1 MKFECA
7 FIYVA
12 PGCNPAKERA
22 VVEGDSINMNVIGCA
37 TYAEAEEI
45 AKEMVAKGCTA
56 IELCA
61 GFGNEGIAR
70 IKRAV
75 GPGIAVGAVK
85 FDFHPALWLQERRRD
100 VRLIAGPIKEKRA
113 KGTRSGRKLTGNAET
128 AAADRRCVLVLFG
141 QHCPVQQIP
150 WLQELL

>member
-12 PGCNPAKERA
+12 PGCNPTKERA

-37 TYAEAEEI
+37 TYAGAEEI

-85 FDFHPALWLQERRRD
+85 FDFHPAF
-100 VRLIAGPIKEKRA
+100 GFK
-113 KGTRSGRKLTGNAET
+113 SGDEM
-128 AAADRRCVLVLFG
+128 FG
-141 QHCPVQQIP
+141 
-150 WLQELL
+150 

>member
-61 GFGNEGIAR
+61 GFGNEGM
-70 IKRAV
+70 
-75 GPGIAVGAVK
+75 GAVK
-85 FDFHPALWLQERRRD
+85 FDFHPGL
-100 VRLIAGPIKEKRA
+100 GFK
-113 KGTRSGRKLTGNAET
+113 SGDEM
-128 AAADRRCVLVLFG
+128 FG
-141 QHCPVQQIP
+141 
-150 WLQELL
+150 